1 MASSARTLE
10 RRSLRLSAPAAA
22 AIVGTVVA
30 LVVAERVFVAAHR
43 PLSWAAGAVVAA
55 VVLDPIVDRL
65 AVRIRRVPAVI
76 LTLLVLGA
84 ATVGVTYLVF
94 DEVQGALD
102 RLEVAAPEAAASLE
116 DRDDRAGELA
126 RDFGVVRRVDDYVA
140 ALEGRVTGGDDVLRS
155 TAGTAPT
162 YLVSAILT
170 IFLMTYG
177 PRIAHG
183 ALAQDPDQ
191 ARRRRV
197 ADLVGTAVRRARR
210 GVLLTVAFA
219 VGVGVVAFGV
229 AASLDLPAPSAIGAT
244 VGVLSV
250 LPHVGIVVGSLPL
263 LLFTVGFRSLTEA
276 LLLALAVVVAQGL
289 DSLLVRPRIAERSI
303 DIGLFTPWAVAL
315 LGYTIY
321 GVGGAAFGLAYA
333 VFLLAVLD
341 ALAERQPE
349 PASAGSD

>member
-140 ALEGRVTGGDDVLRS
+140 ALEGRVTGGDDVLQIGR
-155 TAGTAPT
+155 
-162 YLVSAILT
+162 
-170 IFLMTYG
+170 
-177 PRIAHG
+177 AH
-183 ALAQDPDQ
+183 
-191 ARRRRV
+191 V
-197 ADLVGTAVRRARR
+197 
-210 GVLLTVAFA
+210 
-219 VGVGVVAFGV
+219 
-229 AASLDLPAPSAIGAT
+229 
-244 VGVLSV
+244 
-250 LPHVGIVVGSLPL
+250 
-263 LLFTVGFRSLTEA
+263 
-276 LLLALAVVVAQGL
+276 
-289 DSLLVRPRIAERSI
+289 
-303 DIGLFTPWAVAL
+303 
-315 LGYTIY
+315 
-321 GVGGAAFGLAYA
+321 
-333 VFLLAVLD
+333 
-341 ALAERQPE
+341 
-349 PASAGSD
+349 